1 MAGSTTTTLND
12 LLPSIVAEAMFV
24 ASERSIM
31 RGLVRN
37 FTLGAGQGKT
47 VTLPIYPT
55 VAAAALTEGDEVS
68 NTAVSTSG
76 ATVTISPVA
85 VRTMVTDL
93 ALTASASNVVADLG
107 RVFGEGIAR
116 KIDADL
122 MALFDGFSTNAL
134 GDGSAAITP
143 AVIFQAVAKL
153 RTAGVPLDGI
163 VAVLHPAIAYDLKS
177 ALTTSGNTVFAAGGT
192 SNDVANMAM
201 REGLVGMLA
210 GIPIYESA
218 NMADT
223 GTAGDFKGAVFHRD
237 ALGIATIGDI
247 TIETQRRASY
257 VGTDVVAS
265 LHYGVAELY
274 DGYGVELHYDSS
286 IL

>member
-37 FTLGAGQGKT
+37 FTLGSGQGKT

-55 VAAAALTEGDEVS
+55 VSAAALTEGDEVS

-85 VRTMVTDL
+85 VRTLVTDL
-93 ALTASASNVVADLG
+93 AVQSSASNVVADLG

-116 KIDADL
+116 KVDADL
-122 MALFDGFSTNAL
+122 MALFDGFSTAL
-134 GDGSAAITP
+134 GDGTSAITP
-143 AVIFQAVAKL
+143 AAIFNAVAKL

-163 VAVLHPAIAYDLKS
+163 VAVLHPAIAYDLKA
-177 ALTTSGNTVFAAGGT
+177 ALTTTGNTAFVAGAYSDV
-192 SNDVANMAM
+192 SNQAM
-201 REGLVGMLA
+201 REGLVGTLA
-210 GIPIYESA
+210 GIPIFESA

-257 VGTDVVAS
+257 VGTDVVAA

-274 DGYGVELHYDSS
+274 DGYGVEMHYDSS

>member
-1 MAGSTTTTLND
+1 MAGSTTTSLND

-37 FTLGAGQGKT
+37 FSLPAGQGKT
-47 VTLPIYPT
+47 VTVPIYPT
-55 VAAAALTEGDEVS
+55 VSAAGLTEGDEVS
-68 NTAVSTSG
+68 NTEVATSG
-76 ATVTISPVA
+76 ATMTISPVA
-85 VRTMVTDL
+85 VRTMVSDL
-93 ALTASASNVVADLG
+93 ALQASSSNVVADLG

-134 GDGSAAITP
+134 GDGTSAITP
-143 AVIFQAVAKL
+143 AVIFNAVAKL
-153 RTAGVPLDGI
+153 RSAGVPLDGI

-177 ALTTSGNTVFAAGGT
+177 ALTTSGNTVFAGNGQG
-192 SNDVANMAM
+192 DVANMAM

-210 GIPIYESA
+210 GIPIYESG
-218 NMADT
+218 NMANT

-247 TIETQRRASY
+247 AIETQRRASY
-257 VGTDVVAS
+257 VATDVVAS